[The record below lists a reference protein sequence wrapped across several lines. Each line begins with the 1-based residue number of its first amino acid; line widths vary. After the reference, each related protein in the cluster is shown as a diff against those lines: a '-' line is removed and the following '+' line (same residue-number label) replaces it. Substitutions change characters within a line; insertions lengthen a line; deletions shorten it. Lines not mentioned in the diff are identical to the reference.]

1 MFSTNREVKD
11 MYNKENKRN
20 CICTQ
25 CEFCDT
31 KTDSCTENDIK
42 ECSKQNI
49 TECENFLVKDKLV
62 HF

>member
-1 MFSTNREVKD
+1 MLYTKREVTYMSK
-11 MYNKENKRN
+11 KENNTK

-25 CEFCDT
+25 CEFLNSE
-31 KTDSCTENDIK
+31 TDNCTEKDVK
-42 ECSKQNI
+42 KCSEQDI

>member
-1 MFSTNREVKD
+1 MSK
-11 MYNKENKRN
+11 KENNTK

-25 CEFCDT
+25 CEFRNSE
-31 KTDSCTENDIK
+31 TDSCTEKDVT
-42 ECSKQNI
+42 ECSEQGI